1 MDEVVKALQQS
12 ASEITIFTSGTTGQP
27 KKVIHSVQ
35 GLTRSVRCA
44 ERYQWQVWAYAYNP
58 THMAGLQVFF
68 QAFENQNTLVNVFGL
83 ARNEVYSLIEKY
95 SVTHISATPTFYR
108 LLLPLKKN
116 ILLYSGLL
124 LGGRKV
130 TGIFLMLYMTYFL

>member
-1 MDEVVKALQQS
+1 MRWLRLYSNPLLKLRYLLRE
-12 ASEITIFTSGTTGQP
+12 QP
-27 KKVIHSVQ
+27 DSPKVIHSVQ

-108 LLLPLKKN
+108 LLLPFEKR
-116 ILLYSGLL
+116 IFFCTADYFW
-124 LGGRKV
+124 GRKV
-130 TGIFLMLYMTYFL
+130 TGIF